1 MKTMMMKYLAV
12 LITMCAANIIVSA
25 QSHDGV
31 FTTGLRIGANHVAI
45 ANLKQTFCADDNQPL
60 YELSEKRHITPTVSI
75 VAQYR
80 FPISLVAVEGNISY
94 CQTRNEIE
102 KTTTHN
108 TETYDIK
115 LNHIM
120 LSAGAKVYPVK
131 GAFAKATIGAG
142 PCLNSSTCVKYDA
155 TGVTNAA
162 KMQVE
167 EHISQTVKGRT
178 LVRADLALGYD
189 FPMGLT
195 VEAFYGKCLVDLLE
209 VGINGYGFSE
219 QRNDSQYIGM
229 GVGWQITKNGFQ
241 RRQ

>member
-1 MKTMMMKYLAV
+1 MRNTVVKYTLMIFVWSVAK
-12 LITMCAANIIVSA
+12 IMAMA
-25 QSHDGV
+25 QTSDGV
-31 FTTGLRIGANHVAI
+31 FTTGVRVGANYVSMT
-45 ANLKQTFCADDNQPL
+45 NLKQTFCTDDNQPT
-60 YELSEKRHITPTVSI
+60 YELSEKQYVTPSVSVI
-75 VAQYR
+75 AQYR
-80 FPISLVAVEGNISY
+80 FPISLVAVEGGISY

-131 GAFAKATIGAG
+131 GAFAKAMIGAG

-162 KMQVE
+162 KMQEE

-178 LVRADLALGYD
+178 IVRTDLSLGYD

-195 VEAFYGKCLVDLLE
+195 IEAFYGKCLVDLLE
-209 VGINGYGFSE
+209 VSINGYGFSE

-229 GVGWQITKNGFQ
+229 SVGWLITKNGFS

>member
-1 MKTMMMKYLAV
+1 MKTQVVKYALTQTVCLLTQATV
-12 LITMCAANIIVSA
+12 MA
-25 QSHDGV
+25 QHTKGV

-45 ANLKQTFCADDNQPL
+45 ANLKETFCTDESQPA
-60 YELSEKRHITPTVSI
+60 YELSEKLYIKPTVAV

-94 CQTRNEIE
+94 CQTRGEIE
-102 KTTTHN
+102 KRISRN

-131 GAFAKATIGAG
+131 GAFAKASIGAG
-142 PCLNSSTCVKYDA
+142 PCLNSASCVKYDA
-155 TGVTNAA
+155 TGMTNAA

-178 LVRADLALGYD
+178 LVRTDLALGYD
-189 FPMGLT
+189 FPTGLT
-195 VEAFYGKCLVDLLE
+195 TEAFYGKCLVDLI
-209 VGINGYGFSE
+209 VVCVNNYGFTE
-219 QRNDSQYIGM
+219 GRNNSQ
-229 GVGWQITKNGFQ
+229 
-241 RRQ
+241 

>member
-1 MKTMMMKYLAV
+1 MKNGVVKYALM
-12 LITMCAANIIVSA
+12 LIMWSGAKVEATAQVS
-25 QSHDGV
+25 DGV
-31 FTTGLRIGANHVAI
+31 FSIGLRAGANNTSI
-45 ANLKQTFCADDNQPL
+45 TNLKQTFCTDDNQPT
-60 YELSEKRHITPTVSI
+60 YELHEKQYVTPTVSVI
-75 VAQYR
+75 AQYR
-80 FPISLVAVEGNISY
+80 FPISLVAVEGGICY

-131 GAFAKATIGAG
+131 GAFVKATIGAG

-178 LVRADLALGYD
+178 IVRADLSLGYD
-189 FPMGLT
+189 FSMGLT
-195 VEAFYGKCLVDLLE
+195 IEAFYGKSLVDLLE
-209 VGINGYGFSE
+209 VSINGYGFSE

-229 GVGWQITKNGFQ
+229 SVGWLITKNGFS